1 MNKAIPIKLYKA
13 RTIELNP
20 RKIQNDPILPN
31 PAKTVSKNLL
41 EFADGP
47 ILPLWMNQAK
57 TIWKKSKPR
66 NEKRNQRILITR
78 AGQIPGQQLS
88 FWRRMT
94 MPMIW
99 AVPGIFH
106 LSKG

>member
-1 MNKAIPIKLYKA
+1 MNKAILIKLYKA

-31 PAKTVSKNLL
+31 PAKTVWKNLL

-57 TIWKKSKPR
+57 TIWKKSKLR

-78 AGQIPGQQLS
+78 AGQIPG
-88 FWRRMT
+88 
-94 MPMIW
+94 
-99 AVPGIFH
+99 
-106 LSKG
+106 